1 MAYLPFGEFEQT
13 LKSRIMDELKTC
25 IEYLRE
31 EKRPVPADDQI
42 SVYLKE
48 IFEAS
53 IADPDYM
60 KKIRTDGNPRDW
72 KNDWIKEFIHAHS
85 NFYSKWVTEITQ
97 CSRVKGM
104 LYGLAI
110 GDALGIPHEFTRAR
124 PQIEYTGLI
133 NSEHEIKVTFQWATK
148 TILPGATSDDTGMSL
163 ALLRSLVENDNVY
176 DFDKVAIAYM
186 KWAETTKDIG
196 VNTRRLFKGVKT
208 LRGYRQRRLKYA
220 EEITDSE
227 SNGALM
233 RAGPLIL
240 ATNPEARQDYMLSNP
255 NDTVESALHVF
266 LELLDGIYHGEN
278 KNDLMEAARV
288 LSETAEENVKH
299 AVLQSLDIKDDS
311 REIDGKDKG
320 WICHTLWAAL
330 SAFWRYE
337 TLSDAMEYVIEQGG
351 DTDTNAAVAG
361 TLFGAFLGFENLR
374 ADDLARHNIEI
385 LESLNHEITDE
396 IEYLCKNY

>member
-1 MAYLPFGEFEQT
+1 MFNQT
-13 LKSRIMDELKTC
+13 FKVKVLDELEAY
-25 IEYLRE
+25 IRDLHE
-31 EKRPVPADDQI
+31 EKRPVPTEDQVI
-42 SVYLKE
+42 AYLEE
-48 IFEAS
+48 IVEGS
-53 IADPDYM
+53 IADSDY
-60 KKIRTDGNPRDW
+60 KNEINTSGNPSDW
-72 KNDWIKEFIHAHS
+72 ENDWIRDYIHAHS
-85 NFYSKWVTEITQ
+85 NFYSKWTMEDVTKDSK

-133 NSEHEIKVTFQWATK
+133 NSEYEIKVPFQWATK

-163 ALLRSLVENDNVY
+163 ALLRSLVENSNVY

-255 NDTVESALHVF
+255 NNTVESALHVF

-278 KNDLMEAARV
+278 KKDLMEAARV

-299 AVLQSLDIKDDS
+299 AVLQSLDMNDDS
-311 REIDGKDKG
+311 RRIDGKDKG
-320 WICHTLWAAL
+320 WICHTLWVAL
-330 SAFWRYE
+330 RSFWKYE

-361 TLFGAFLGFENLR
+361 TLFGAFLGFEGLQADNLTK
-374 ADDLARHNIEI
+374 HNIEI
-385 LESLNHEITDE
+385 LQSLNHEVTDE
-396 IEYLCKNY
+396 IEYLYINC